1 MMSES
6 EKLVDDIDINDVR
19 HFAELPDD
27 TIITVEENGEWVET
41 TVGELKA
48 EEQES
53 TIRPATVGR
62 RWGGNESTPFLR
74 Q

>member
-1 MMSES
+1 MPSIYRPSFTRTTNMMSES

-48 EEQES
+48 EEQ
-53 TIRPATVGR
+53 
-62 RWGGNESTPFLR
+62 
-74 Q
+74 

>member
-1 MMSES
+1 MPSIYRPSFTRTTKMMSES

-41 TVGELKA
+41 TVGELRA
-48 EEQES
+48 EEQ
-53 TIRPATVGR
+53 
-62 RWGGNESTPFLR
+62 
-74 Q
+74 

>member
-1 MMSES
+1 MPSIYRPSFIRTTNMMSES

-48 EEQES
+48 EEE
-53 TIRPATVGR
+53 
-62 RWGGNESTPFLR
+62 
-74 Q
+74 

>member
-27 TIITVEENGEWVET
+27 TIVTVEENGEWVET

-48 EEQES
+48 EEE
-53 TIRPATVGR
+53 
-62 RWGGNESTPFLR
+62 
-74 Q
+74 

>member
-6 EKLVDDIDINDVR
+6 ETLVDDIDINDVR

-41 TVGELKA
+41 TVGELRA
-48 EEQES
+48 EEE
-53 TIRPATVGR
+53 
-62 RWGGNESTPFLR
+62 
-74 Q
+74 

>member
-1 MMSES
+1 MPSIYRPSFIRTTNMMSES

-19 HFAELPDD
+19 HFSELPDD

-48 EEQES
+48 EEQ
-53 TIRPATVGR
+53 
-62 RWGGNESTPFLR
+62 
-74 Q
+74 